1 MTIRN
6 KGTSGGK
13 GINSGGRIYRCWRTN
28 EKGGLWSD
36 HGSSHFAGEYPN
48 TIQCAYIHLVSRK
61 ECDHAYPGQI
71 TQNMVCA
78 GDEKHG
84 KDSCQV
90 RTPGPIGHTAK
101 DIDGQEETD
110 AHRARLGEN
119 QRQEKRERE
128 RERFNFI
135 HRNRQGQAGS
145 AETRMEMKR
154 SRSRETQSGGRW
166 CQKTVPPPTEPPPV
180 LLGSSQAVQKG
191 DPSQGAKGPRP
202 LSQIPLT
209 WVPATSSI
217 GSLLPML
224 KLTPLHRRI
233 CRDQPRGRK
242 RQS

>member
-110 AHRARLGEN
+110 A
-119 QRQEKRERE
+119 
-128 RERFNFI
+128 
-135 HRNRQGQAGS
+135 
-145 AETRMEMKR
+145 
-154 SRSRETQSGGRW
+154 
-166 CQKTVPPPTEPPPV
+166 
-180 LLGSSQAVQKG
+180 
-191 DPSQGAKGPRP
+191 
-202 LSQIPLT
+202 
-209 WVPATSSI
+209 
-217 GSLLPML
+217 
-224 KLTPLHRRI
+224 
-233 CRDQPRGRK
+233 
-242 RQS
+242 